1 MKLQDVMEE
10 QQATVITLKRSE
22 CLDCKDANART
33 VLGYYRSG
41 VPIKLPVEEYL
52 MFFYWIRYDLFYK
65 ATTIEQVV
73 SNRHIAEKSGDT
85 VYFRCTFNEK
95 KSDK

>member
-1 MKLQDVMEE
+1 MAEE
-10 QQATVITLKRSE
+10 QRKAITEKWIDITKA
-22 CLDCKDANART
+22 LDCSQANAKT
-33 VLGYYRSG
+33 VLGYYREG
-41 VPIKLPVEEYL
+41 VTISLPVEKYL
-52 MFFYWIRYDLFYK
+52 MFFHWIRYDLFYK

-95 KSDK
+95 KAGK

>member
-1 MKLQDVMEE
+1 MEE
-10 QQATVITLKRSE
+10 QQAIAITLKRSE
-22 CLDCKDANART
+22 CLDCTDANART

-41 VPIKLPVEEYL
+41 VPISLPLDKYL
-52 MFFYWIRYDLFYK
+52 MFFHWIGGDLFDK

-73 SNRHIAEKSGDT
+73 SNKHIADKSGDT